1 MAWDDGSDTSD
12 SDSGGGWGSDSDGYG
27 DGGGYGGLSGNE
39 LDNAADDSSA
49 GWGQADYG
57 DQEGSGGFD
66 TAFGWDSP
74 KEVATGMAG
83 AGFSDQDISEAL
95 SNQGV
100 GWWDRASLV
109 GPVDAITQG
118 DFTRALSTGLG
129 ATFARANPLAGLV
142 GSAAD
147 QYQRG
152 QLTGNYSGLGGLLGG
167 LAGSYLGGNI
177 GADFGGTLQTAQLG
191 IGLGGLG
198 GKMLGSAIG
207 SGQYGTATQPRDIS
221 QDGNG
226 KTMVASSRQVQPMQ
240 RTQSIAPLMFG
251 GLSSQPAMTYST
263 GRRFGIV

>member
-1 MAWDDGSDTSD
+1 MAWNDDGTRADD
-12 SDSGGGWGSDSDGYG
+12 DGA
-27 DGGGYGGLSGNE
+27 DYGGLSGNE

-49 GWGQADYG
+49 GWGGADYG
-57 DQEGSGGFD
+57 EQQGSGGFD

-74 KEVATGMAG
+74 SEVASGMAG

-95 SNQGV
+95 ANTGV

-109 GPVDAITQG
+109 GPIDAITQG
-118 DFTRALSTGLG
+118 DFTRGLSTALG
-129 ATFARANPLAGLV
+129 VGIARANPLAGLI

-177 GADFGGTLQTAQLG
+177 GADIGGTLQTAQIG
-191 IGLGGLG
+191 MGLGGLG

-207 SGQYGTATQPRDIS
+207 SGQYSTASQPRDIS
-221 QDGNG
+221 RDGAP
-226 KTMVASSRQVQPMQ
+226 TMVASSRQVQPMQ
-240 RTQSIAPLMFG
+240 RSQSIAPLMLG
-251 GLSSQPAMTYST
+251 GLQSQPAMTYSI

>member
-1 MAWDDGSDTSD
+1 MAFNDDGSRADGD
-12 SDSGGGWGSDSDGYG
+12 EAGGYG
-27 DGGGYGGLSGNE
+27 DLGGGE
-39 LDNAADDSSA
+39 LDNAADESSA
-49 GWGQADYG
+49 GWGGADYG
-57 DQEGSGGFD
+57 EQVGSGGFD

-74 KEVATGMAG
+74 GEVASGMAG

-109 GPVDAITQG
+109 GPLDAITQG
-118 DFTRALSTGLG
+118 DVTRALSTGLG
-129 ATFARANPLAGLV
+129 AAVARVNPLAGLV

-152 QLTGNYSGLGGLLGG
+152 QLTGNYSGLGGLLGS

-177 GADFGGTLQTAQLG
+177 GADLGGTLQTAQLG
-191 IGLGGLG
+191 MGLGGLS
-198 GKMLGSAIG
+198 GKLLGSAIG
-207 SGQYGTATQPRDIS
+207 SGQYGTTAQPRDIS
-221 QDGNG
+221 QEGG
-226 KTMVASSRQVQPMQ
+226 GQTMVVSSRQVQPMQ
-240 RTQSIAPLMFG
+240 RTQSIAPLMLG

>member
-1 MAWDDGSDTSD
+1 MAWDDAGNTD
-12 SDSGGGWGSDSDGYG
+12 DGA
-27 DGGGYGGLSGNE
+27 DYGGLDGNE

-57 DQEGSGGFD
+57 EQEGSGGFD

-109 GPVDAITQG
+109 GPLDAITQG

-177 GADFGGTLQTAQLG
+177 GADIGGTLQTAQLG
-191 IGLGGLG
+191 MGLGGLA
-198 GKMLGSAIG
+198 GKTLGAQIGLGNASPSA
-207 SGQYGTATQPRDIS
+207 SQPRDIS
-221 QDGNG
+221 RDDAP
-226 KTMVASSRQVQPMQ
+226 TMVASSRQVQPMQ
-240 RTQSIAPLMFG
+240 RSQSIAPLMLG
-251 GLSSQPAMTYST
+251 GLQSQPAMTYSV